1 LIVLSDSMLARPV
14 IDDGGMS
21 GSQPRAG
28 GPSRRR
34 TFAPAEK
41 LRHLA
46 AYDQACLGGQGG
58 AYLRG
63 EGLYSSQITEW
74 RKLRD
79 AGVLEGRAAGVMVGR
94 LSAEEAE
101 IARLRAQ
108 LDKTERRLA
117 RTEVALDI
125 MGKAHALL
133 EEISES
139 AQDDPP
145 SSRR

>member
-1 LIVLSDSMLARPV
+1 MMSSSMLSRPV
-14 IDDGGMS
+14 VDDGLMS

-41 LRHLA
+41 LQHLA
-46 AYDQACLGGQGG
+46 AYDEACREGQGG
-58 AYLRG
+58 AYLRR

-79 AGVLEGRAAGVMVGR
+79 GGVLAGRASGAKVGR
-94 LSAEEAE
+94 LSAEQAE
-101 IARLRAQ
+101 IARLRGQ
-108 LDKTERRLA
+108 LDKAERRLA

-145 SSRR
+145 STRR

>member
-1 LIVLSDSMLARPV
+1 MSSSIVSLPV
-14 IDDGGMS
+14 VDDGLLS

-28 GPSRRR
+28 GPWRRR

-41 LRHLA
+41 LQHLA
-46 AYDQACLGGQGG
+46 AYDEACQHGQGG
-58 AYLRG
+58 AYLR
-63 EGLYSSQITEW
+63 EQGLYSSQVTEW

-79 AGVLEGRAAGVMVGR
+79 AGVLAGRSAGAKVGR
-94 LSAEEAE
+94 LSAEQAE

-108 LDKTERRLA
+108 LDKAQRRLA

-145 SSRR
+145 PTKR

>member
-1 LIVLSDSMLARPV
+1 L
-14 IDDGGMS
+14 
-21 GSQPRAG
+21 Q
-28 GPSRRR
+28 
-34 TFAPAEK
+34 
-41 LRHLA
+41 HLA
-46 AYDQACLGGQGG
+46 AYDEACRDGRGG
-58 AYLRG
+58 AYLRR
-63 EGLYSSQITEW
+63 EGLYSSQVTEW

-79 AGVLEGRAAGVMVGR
+79 AGVLDGKPAGTKIGK
-94 LSAEEAE
+94 LSAEQAE

-108 LDKTERRLA
+108 LDKAERRLA

-145 SSRR
+145 PTRR

>member
-1 LIVLSDSMLARPV
+1 L
-14 IDDGGMS
+14 
-21 GSQPRAG
+21 Q
-28 GPSRRR
+28 
-34 TFAPAEK
+34 
-41 LRHLA
+41 HLA
-46 AYDQACLGGQGG
+46 AYDQACRDGQGG
-58 AYLRG
+58 AYLRT

-79 AGVLEGRAAGVMVGR
+79 AGVLQGRAAGAKVGR
-94 LSAEEAE
+94 LSAEQAE

-139 AQDDPP
+139 APQDPP

>member
-1 LIVLSDSMLARPV
+1 MMSSSMLSAPV
-14 IDDGGMS
+14 VDDGLMS

-34 TFAPAEK
+34 TFAPGEK
-41 LRHLA
+41 LQHLT
-46 AYDQACLGGQGG
+46 AYDEACLDSQGG
-58 AYLRG
+58 AYLRR

-79 AGVLEGRAAGVMVGR
+79 AGVLSGRPAGVSVGR
-94 LSAEEAE
+94 LSAEQAE

-108 LDKTERRLA
+108 LGRAERRLA

-145 SSRR
+145 PTRR